1 MQNAETV
8 NQTNAIINLTCSKHI
23 KIYKLHKLG
32 LSNKDVAEN
41 AKTNVGHVYNVLKD
55 YEANSSKK
63 EKADLLK

>member
-32 LSNKDVAEN
+32 LSNKEVATE

-55 YEANSSKK
+55 YEANPNKK
-63 EKADLLK
+63 EVADSIK